1 MKHPVLKKVDINEL
15 MDIMMELWERGVD
28 YVDIIIK
35 PENNTISL
43 MFTEDYLSDEAKE
56 ELDDVEELEDEE
68 FEDEEIENTC
78 VEVRSKLTDDDLNQL
93 M

>member
-1 MKHPVLKKVDINEL
+1 MKNPVLKKVDINEL
-15 MDIMMELWERGVD
+15 MDIMSELWERGVD

-35 PENNTISL
+35 PEDNTISL

-56 ELDDVEELEDEE
+56 GLDDVEEIED
-68 FEDEEIENTC
+68 DEIEDMC
-78 VEVRSKLTDDDLNQL
+78 IEVKSKLTDDDLNQL

>member
-15 MDIMMELWERGVD
+15 MDTMMELWTRGVD

-35 PENNTISL
+35 PEENSIAL
-43 MFTEDYLSDEAKE
+43 MFTEDYLSEEAKE
-56 ELDDVEELEDEE
+56 KLLEMEEDDEGIADEY
-68 FEDEEIENTC
+68 
-78 VEVRSKLTDDDLNQL
+78 VEVKSKLTDDDLNQL